1 MGKALGLSD
10 ESWSRYER
18 SLTMPNLFVVQKVAS
33 YFGVSLDDVTVMNVD
48 ASHVTVIRLKQ
59 AEKRLAPKNVRKLGL
74 SGKVWELVSI
84 NDNEKPKESTQI
96 IDAIANL
103 LHDMRTNRHKK
114 PADRV
119 TYPLLQKR
127 LAVP

>member
-1 MGKALGLSD
+1 MEKALGLSD

-18 SLTMPNLFVVQKVAS
+18 SLTMPNLFVVQKIAS
-33 YFGVSLDDVTVMNVD
+33 YIGVSLDDLTVMNVD

-59 AEKRLAPKNVRKLGL
+59 AEKRLAPKNVRKLRL

-84 NDNEKPKESTQI
+84 NDNEKPKES
-96 IDAIANL
+96 AIANL
-103 LHDMRTNRHKK
+103 LHDMRTSRHKK
-114 PADRV
+114 PVDRV

>member
-1 MGKALGLSD
+1 
-10 ESWSRYER
+10 
-18 SLTMPNLFVVQKVAS
+18 
-33 YFGVSLDDVTVMNVD
+33 MNVD

-84 NDNEKPKESTQI
+84 SDNEKTKESTQI

-103 LHDMRTNRHKK
+103 LHDMRTSRHKK